1 MCSTTRMCGTT
12 TTHPTTHTPVGGV
25 EAPAL
30 LSQNN
35 STAATYHHT
44 ADIVETGVNRNNKE

>member
-44 ADIVETGVNRNNKE
+44 ADIVETGVNRNNKG